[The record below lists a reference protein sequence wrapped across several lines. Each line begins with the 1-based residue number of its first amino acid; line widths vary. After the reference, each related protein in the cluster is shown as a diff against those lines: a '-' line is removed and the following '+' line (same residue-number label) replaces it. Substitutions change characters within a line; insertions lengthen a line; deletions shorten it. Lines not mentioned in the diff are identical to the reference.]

1 MDYGNGP
8 TEEYKFFS
16 YDEPLVLTFT
26 ENGTYQVRLS
36 DEVGNVTVE
45 TVTISGIDR
54 TEPNITLGELSGGGQ
69 SASIPVT
76 VDKNCTVS
84 VDGREL
90 AFTAGAE
97 QTVSFSNNG
106 SYTIVATDSAGN
118 KDERVVTVGSIDRIV
133 PSITFNS
140 GTIYVLRNGDADEY
154 NNQLSSG
161 YTVWDNK
168 TAVENLAVNY
178 DASAVK
184 LDTTGMYTVVYTVTD
199 EAGNENQANR
209 FVQVIG
215 EDTTCICI
223 DGVLVMPDSTAV
235 IKPGTHTL
243 TLKNGNEPYSIK
255 ARKGIRTSGQMKYLK
270 SSSLSFDENG
280 EFAVSN
286 EGYYTVQVTTQSRKV
301 IRIKLYVEQ

>member
-1 MDYGNGP
+1 M
-8 TEEYKFFS
+8 
-16 YDEPLVLTFT
+16 
-26 ENGTYQVRLS
+26 
-36 DEVGNVTVE
+36 
-45 TVTISGIDR
+45 
-54 TEPNITLGELSGGGQ
+54 
-69 SASIPVT
+69 
-76 VDKNCTVS
+76 
-84 VDGREL
+84 
-90 AFTAGAE
+90 
-97 QTVSFSNNG
+97 
-106 SYTIVATDSAGN
+106 ATDSAGN
-118 KDERVVTVGSIDRIV
+118 KDERVFTVGSIDRIV
-133 PSITFNS
+133 PSIAFTA
-140 GTIYVLRNGDADEY
+140 GTIYVLQNGDVDEY
-154 NNQLSSG
+154 NNQLHSG

-168 TAVENLAVNY
+168 TAVEDLTVNF

-184 LDTTGMYTVVYTVTD
+184 LDTAGMYTVVYTVTD
-199 EAGNENQANR
+199 EVGNVNQANR

-215 EDTTCICI
+215 ENTTCICI
-223 DGVLVMPDSTAV
+223 DGILVMPDSTAV